1 MNDELL
7 VRGAELGGS
16 GPAVDVRVRDGV
28 VVEVGRDLGAA
39 AGGQVLDCGGGAL
52 LPGLHDHHLHLLAT
66 AADAASVRVGPPDV
80 RDRAGFARALR
91 DADRHLPP
99 GQWLRATGYH
109 ESVAGDLD
117 HAALDRIVPG
127 RPVRVQDRSGA
138 RWTLNRAGIDAVGLD
153 ELALAEVERDAADRP
168 TGRVHRSDALLGSR
182 LPAPAPPDLAALG
195 ARLAGRGVT
204 GVTDTTP
211 YRSMTDLAVIADA
224 VRTGALPQRVV
235 VTGGPELAGTEA
247 PPGLQ
252 WGPVKLVIDDADYP
266 AIDDVIAGIE
276 TAHRHDRTVAIHCV
290 TRAAL
295 ALAVAAWAAARA
307 VAGDRVEHGSV
318 VPPDLSSALTELGLT
333 VVTQPG
339 FVAER
344 GDDYLREVDPDD
356 LPHLYPCR
364 SLLDA
369 GITVM
374 GSTDAPYTSP
384 DPWCAI
390 AAAVA
395 RRTPSGAALGEAER
409 LSPRRALEL
418 FSHDPL
424 RPGRLRRVAV
434 GQPADLCLL
443 AAPLDV
449 ALRTLPDVEVVAT
462 ICRGRV
468 AWCS

>member
-1 MNDELL
+1 MP
-7 VRGAELGGS
+7 RRCGS
-16 GPAVDVRVRDGV
+16 ARPTCV
-28 VVEVGRDLGAA
+28 
-39 AGGQVLDCGGGAL
+39 
-52 LPGLHDHHLHLLAT
+52 T
-66 AADAASVRVGPPDV
+66 AH
-80 RDRAGFARALR
+80 GFARALR
-91 DADRHLPP
+91 DADRRLPP
-99 GQWLRATGYH
+99 GQWIRATGYH

-117 HAALDRIVPG
+117 RAALDRIVPD

-153 ELALAEVERDAADRP
+153 ELAVPEVERDAADRP
-168 TGRVHRSDALLGSR
+168 TGRVHRGDALLGSR
-182 LPAPAPPDLAALG
+182 LPEPAPPDLAALG
-195 ARLAGRGVT
+195 ARLAARGVT

-235 VTGGPELAGTEA
+235 VTGGPELAGAEA
-247 PPGLQ
+247 PPGLR

-290 TRAAL
+290 TRTAL
-295 ALAVAAWAAARA
+295 ALAVAAWAAAGA
-307 VAGDRVEHGSV
+307 APGDRVEHGSV
-318 VPPDLSSALTELGLT
+318 VPPDLASALAELGLT

-344 GDDYLREVDPDD
+344 GDDYLRDVDPDD

-384 DPWCAI
+384 DPWRAI

-409 LSPRRALEL
+409 LAPRPRARAVRPRPAPPRHAPAGRGRAARRPVPAGRAARRRAAHAARRRGGGDHL
-418 FSHDPL
+418 P
-424 RPGRLRRVAV
+424 RPGRLVLV
-434 GQPADLCLL
+434 SHPPTG
-443 AAPLDV
+443 
-449 ALRTLPDVEVVAT
+449 
-462 ICRGRV
+462 
-468 AWCS
+468 